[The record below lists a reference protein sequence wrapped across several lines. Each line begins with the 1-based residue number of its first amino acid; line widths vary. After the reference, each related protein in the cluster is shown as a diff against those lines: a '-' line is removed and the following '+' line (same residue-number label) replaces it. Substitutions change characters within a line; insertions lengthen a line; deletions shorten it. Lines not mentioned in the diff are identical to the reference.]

1 MARVRGKTVSLS
13 TMTTSQTVKP
23 YKDTDADKKQ
33 QVADMFDNIS
43 GTYDFLNH
51 FMSLGIDIIWRKKAI
66 RALQASKPQRL
77 LDVATGTG
85 DFALEAIKLLQ
96 PRKVI
101 GVDISSGMLDIAREK
116 INKKG
121 LQDQFEVVLADSENL
136 PFADGTFDAVTVAFG
151 VRNFENLE
159 KGLANIHRVL
169 RPGGKAVILEFSK
182 PKGFPVKQFYHFY
195 FNHVTPRIGKVFSK
209 DHRAYS
215 YLPESVAQF
224 PDGKQFTD
232 ILRRVGFYEA
242 QSRPQTF
249 GICTIYIATK

>member
-1 MARVRGKTVSLS
+1 
-13 TMTTSQTVKP
+13 MTTSQTVKP
-23 YKDTDADKKQ
+23 YKDTGADKKK
-33 QVADMFDNIS
+33 QVANMFNNIS

-66 RALQASKPQRL
+66 KALKASKPQRL

-85 DFALEAIKLLQ
+85 DFALEAIKILQ

-116 INKKG
+116 IAKKG
-121 LQDQFEVVLADSENL
+121 LEDQFEVALADSERL
-136 PFADGTFDAVTVAFG
+136 PFSDGTFDAVTVAFG

-159 KGLANIHRVL
+159 KGLAHIHRVL
-169 RPGGKAVILEFSK
+169 KPGGKAVVLEFSK
-182 PKGFPVKQFYHFY
+182 PKSFPIKQLYHFY
-195 FNHVTPRIGKVFSK
+195 FNRVTPLIGKTFSK
-209 DHRAYS
+209 DYRAYS

-232 ILRRVGFYEA
+232 ILRRVGFHKA
-242 QSRPQTF
+242 LSRPQTF